1 MLGKWLETNKTLDW
15 PNGLGPVML
24 AMNNSISQSTKK
36 TPYEMVFG
44 QSIRHDH
51 EFWHQLHAQSS
62 NESVLNEED
71 IPEALLDQFNLN
83 YEIESTN
90 TDCASSNDG
99 NSSNPVLSSTT
110 QVNQRILDPSTTSH
124 KRIRDEAEK
133 CYINTAERQ
142 LNKYNRGLKKQ
153 KLYQIND
160 IVGLKIAD
168 VDRTNTSASTLP
180 CKIIQIIEKDDSST
194 MFYQV
199 ATLDGII
206 KELFLSIAFVDLSQT
221 VAADLRQLITTNLPT
236 ITFIQACQLFTNY
249 KHLNTCKCSGSC
261 DTNRCP
267 CKKNGSKCCT
277 KCHRGKVTL
286 CKNK

>member
-1 MLGKWLETNKTLDW
+1 
-15 PNGLGPVML
+15 
-24 AMNNSISQSTKK
+24 
-36 TPYEMVFG
+36 
-44 QSIRHDH
+44 
-51 EFWHQLHAQSS
+51 
-62 NESVLNEED
+62 
-71 IPEALLDQFNLN
+71 
-83 YEIESTN
+83 
-90 TDCASSNDG
+90 
-99 NSSNPVLSSTT
+99 
-110 QVNQRILDPSTTSH
+110 
-124 KRIRDEAEK
+124 
-133 CYINTAERQ
+133 RQ

-249 KHLNTCKCSGSC
+249 KHLNTCKCSGAC

>member
-1 MLGKWLETNKTLDW
+1 
-15 PNGLGPVML
+15 
-24 AMNNSISQSTKK
+24 
-36 TPYEMVFG
+36 
-44 QSIRHDH
+44 
-51 EFWHQLHAQSS
+51 
-62 NESVLNEED
+62 
-71 IPEALLDQFNLN
+71 
-83 YEIESTN
+83 
-90 TDCASSNDG
+90 
-99 NSSNPVLSSTT
+99 
-110 QVNQRILDPSTTSH
+110 DPSTTSH

-221 VAADLRQLITTNLPT
+221 VAADLRQLITTNLPLSHLYRLVNFLQ
-236 ITFIQACQLFTNY
+236 ITNISTHVSVLAPVTPIGV
-249 KHLNTCKCSGSC
+249 HV
-261 DTNRCP
+261 
-267 CKKNGSKCCT
+267 KKMDQSAVQNVIVVKLLYV
-277 KCHRGKVTL
+277 KINDHYFQYYVHRYL
-286 CKNK
+286 